1 MTNPTTEELK
11 DLLGKVTPDWRCA
24 GKHMAI
30 ISEGNTG
37 WDKPSEIYGYGGH
50 MVCESVKHPAI
61 KSLIIAAPTLAR
73 KVIAAE
79 KLVEALKGMFK
90 AYREPDK
97 QLCCNGYMCGC
108 RGASER
114 DYADYWAAEAI
125 KAWED
130 AE

>member
-1 MTNPTTEELK
+1 MTMTAEQLEE
-11 DLLGKVTPDWRCA
+11 LLGKVTPDWCVYSEPEVGLEPSLFA
-24 GKHMAI
+24 GRVGEVGFGPIEPLQGYDLMLASI
-30 ISEGNTG
+30 A
-37 WDKPSEIYGYGGH
+37 PS
-50 MVCESVKHPAI
+50 
-61 KSLIIAAPTLAR
+61 LAR
-73 KVIAAE
+73 RVLAAE
-79 KLVEALKGMFK
+79 KLVEALKGMIE

-97 QLCCNGYMCGC
+97 QLCCNEYMCGC

>member
-1 MTNPTTEELK
+1 MTMTAEQLEEL
-11 DLLGKVTPDWRCA
+11 LGEVVQVKAAETYD
-24 GKHMAI
+24 
-30 ISEGNTG
+30 
-37 WDKPSEIYGYGGH
+37 EIMKAFPGPPIVEYL
-50 MVCESVKHPAI
+50 CRENAS
-61 KSLIIAAPTLAR
+61 LAR
-73 KVIAAE
+73 RVIAAE
-79 KLVEALKGMFK
+79 ALRDALKGMIK